1 MHKLKP
7 IIIDLVLLLII
18 TVPAFIR
25 ILNNQYF
32 SMHDDQHIARLFLL
46 DQGLKQGYLYPR
58 WVDGLGFGF
67 GYPLYNF
74 YPPLIYFVGE
84 FFHILGFSLI
94 WSIKLII
101 VTGFYLGAV
110 GIYLF
115 VKKFTNRVSG
125 MLSATL
131 YTYFFYHAVLIYV
144 RGALAEFFSLAILP
158 FVFLALENL
167 TYKTNLRNGIF
178 FGISIALLIL
188 SHPLIALPALLFIGL
203 FFLYNFV
210 KSRFNSRFIYF
221 FIFSVL
227 LGFSLS
233 AFFWLPSMVE
243 RKFTLTEKILTGEL
257 ASYRLHYI
265 YPQQFIYSPWGY
277 GGSGAGLAD
286 GVTFQLGKINIGL
299 ALMSL
304 IFGILYFL
312 RKKRS
317 DSSFY
322 FYQLTIILLFF
333 SLFMTTED
341 SSFIWDRVKYLWYLQ
356 FPWRFL
362 TFTAIFISIAGGYSV
377 FFLFR
382 LIEQYFQP
390 QRLEILSRRSIYHF
404 FVAVLVIGTIFT
416 YQKYFKPQRYFQTND
431 RERTS
436 FKEISWRIS
445 RTSYEFVPKDVKTTK
460 SELNTTILS
469 IKKENLPK
477 KPYEIISGDGVVSII
492 NNKYKEKEFFI
503 EAKTPLSFR
512 LNTYNFPGWK
522 AYLNGQK
529 VKSEDNNDFKLITIS
544 IPSGKQTIKF
554 IFENTPVRNI
564 ANFISLVTI
573 GFLVTLNLFQ
583 HLNLNKKQILKPRQ
597 TR

>member
-1 MHKLKP
+1 MLRATLFSFFFFH
-7 IIIDLVLLLII
+7 
-18 TVPAFIR
+18 AGFIFFR
-25 ILNNQYF
+25 
-32 SMHDDQHIARLFLL
+32 
-46 DQGLKQGYLYPR
+46 G
-58 WVDGLGFGF
+58 GLGG
-67 GYPLYNF
+67 
-74 YPPLIYFVGE
+74 
-84 FFHILGFSLI
+84 
-94 WSIKLII
+94 
-101 VTGFYLGAV
+101 
-110 GIYLF
+110 
-115 VKKFTNRVSG
+115 
-125 MLSATL
+125 
-131 YTYFFYHAVLIYV
+131 
-144 RGALAEFFSLAILP
+144 FFSLAILP

-322 FYQLTIILLFF
+322 FYQLTIILLFFSLFMTTEDSSFIWDRVKYLWYLQFPWRFLKFTAIFFFISGGYFLF

-583 HLNLNKKQILKPRQ
+583 HLNLNKKQILKP
-597 TR
+597 